1 MKQLK
6 NILNY
11 LLPTIIGS
19 ILPFITLPIFTRNL
33 TATDYGALA
42 MAQIYGSFLFSLNTL
57 GLAVGYERDFFD
69 AKKNGTSSELL
80 YSVQLFVL
88 ISFLICIT
96 VTWFFKE
103 YLSTIF
109 IGTKEYSKLLFW
121 SYVAIGISGLKT
133 FFLLYFKNDQ
143 NSKSYFWYSIDENLL
158 NVTLALFFVAYLKIG
173 IFGLVIGQLI
183 SASFV
188 LILLVI
194 KFLKILPFKYDFHAL
209 KSALS
214 IGIPLTPRVFSG
226 FINKSIDKYLV
237 GKLSS
242 LGGTGILTIAYKAA
256 NIVFSFMTALE
267 NVFLPNV
274 YKIMF
279 NEDEKNASFL
289 IGKYLT
295 PYIYISTGFCLLVV
309 SFIHEFFYFFT
320 SPSFHEGGTISII
333 LIMLYGTYFFG
344 KIPQLTYKKKT
355 YIISILSY
363 VSLVFIII
371 ISIPLVKFY
380 GLLGSVLATLISG
393 VIMGGLTFYIS
404 QKHYIIYWETK
415 KILIIFSIFWFSSIG
430 IILLDFLMLKYF
442 YVLIFKIIFIF
453 IYFYFGFKIN
463 IFQKHFFQ
471 KINIFLF
478 NKNTNS

>member
-1 MKQLK
+1 MKSLK
-6 NILNY
+6 NIINY
-11 LLPTIIGS
+11 LLPTFIGS

-33 TATDYGALA
+33 TATDYGAIA

-57 GLAVGYERDFFD
+57 GLAVGYERNFFD

-96 VTWFFKE
+96 VTWVFKE
-103 YLSTIF
+103 YLSIIF
-109 IGTKEYSKLLFW
+109 IGSKEYSQLLFW
-121 SYVAIGISGLKT
+121 SYIAIGISGLKT
-133 FFLLYFKNDQ
+133 FFLLYFKNNQ
-143 NSKSYFWYSIDENLL
+143 NSKSYMWYSIDENIL
-158 NVTLALFFVAYLKIG
+158 NISLALYFVAYLKIG
-173 IFGLVIGQLI
+173 IFGIVIGQLI

-194 KFLKILPFKYDFHAL
+194 KFLKILPFRYDFQVF
-209 KSALS
+209 KNALS
-214 IGIPLTPRVFSG
+214 IGIPLTPKVFSG
-226 FINKSIDKYLV
+226 VINKSIDKYLL
-237 GKLSS
+237 GKISS

-279 NEDEKNASFL
+279 DEDEKSASFL

-295 PYIYISTGFCLLVV
+295 PYIYLSTGFCLLVAT
-309 SFIHEFFYFFT
+309 FIHEFFYLFT
-320 SPSFHEGGTISII
+320 TPSFHQGGTISII

-355 YIISILSY
+355 YIITILSF
-363 VSLVFIII
+363 VSLIITI
-371 ISIPLVKFY
+371 FISIPLVKFY
-380 GLLGSVLATLISG
+380 GIFGAALATFISG
-393 VIMGGLTFYIS
+393 VTSGALFFYIS
-404 QKHYIIYWETK
+404 QKYYIIYWETK

-430 IILLDFLMLKYF
+430 IIILDFLMFKYF
-442 YVLIFKIIFIF
+442 YILLFKLFFIC
-453 IYFYFGFKIN
+453 IYFFYGFKIN
-463 IFQKHFFQ
+463 VFQ
-471 KINIFLF
+471 KISLQNIRLSLF
-478 NKNTNS
+478 NKI